1 MRALLVSEGKH
12 EESGALEAL
21 VRRIVPRIDQCQWAR
36 VSDRRFQ
43 VQPGKG
49 GGLFKRVVQW
59 ILEARR
65 TGFDALVL
73 VIDEDG
79 YRERVREL
87 DQAQAELNRTN
98 HFPRALGIAIR
109 SFDAWMLADETALSA
124 TLQCPIQRQP
134 SPEDNRDPKASC
146 RSLRESSPEEISLR
160 DLYAKLGLCID
171 LQCLSDRCPKGFGTF
186 AARLR
191 SL

>member
-1 MRALLVSEGKH
+1 MRVLLVSEGTH

-21 VRRIVPRIDQCQWAR
+21 VRRVVPRIDQCQWAR

-49 GGLFKRVVQW
+49 GGLYKRVLQW

-65 TGFDALVL
+65 SGFDALVL

-79 YRERVREL
+79 HRERIRDL
-87 DQAQAELNRTN
+87 DQAQAEVERTY
-98 HFPRALGIAIR
+98 HLPRALGLAIR
-109 SFDAWMLADETALSA
+109 SFDAWMLADESAL
-124 TLQCPIQRQP
+124 TGVLQCSIQRQP
-134 SPEDNRDPKASC
+134 SPEDNRDPKSSC
-146 RSLRESSPEEISLR
+146 KTLRDSSGTEIALR
-160 DLYAKLGLCID
+160 DLYAKVALCVD
-171 LQCLSDRCPKGFGTF
+171 LQRLSERCPKGFGTF

-191 SL
+191 LL

>member
-1 MRALLVSEGKH
+1 MRVLLVSEGTH
-12 EESGALEAL
+12 EEAGALEAI
-21 VRRIVPRIDQCQWAR
+21 VRRVVPKIDQCQWAR

-49 GGLFKRVVQW
+49 GGLYKRTLQW

-65 TGFDALVL
+65 RGFDALVL

-79 YRERVREL
+79 HRERVRDL
-87 DQAQAELNRTN
+87 DQAQAELERTY
-98 HFPRALGIAIR
+98 HLPRAVGLAIR

-124 TLQCPIQRQP
+124 VLQCSIQRQP
-134 SPEDNRDPKASC
+134 SPEDNRDPKGSC
-146 RSLRESSPEEISLR
+146 QDLRDSSPTGIALR
-160 DLYAKLGLCID
+160 DLYANVALRVD

-186 AARLR
+186 VTRLR